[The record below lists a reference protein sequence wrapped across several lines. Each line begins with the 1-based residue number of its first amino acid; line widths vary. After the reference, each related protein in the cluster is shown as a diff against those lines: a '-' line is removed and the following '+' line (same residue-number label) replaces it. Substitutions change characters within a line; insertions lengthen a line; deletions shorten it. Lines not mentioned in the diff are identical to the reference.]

1 MLSTCFA
8 YTISDSL
15 KPNMLFS
22 IDMKDGAFTGHNNP
36 LHVACD
42 IHAQVGGEGGK
53 PKLKS
58 LGFEFFSPP
67 KSKPRLPPWGLKMAK
82 GDADP
87 TEATFSLSMQTKL
100 IDLTHA

>member
-1 MLSTCFA
+1 MPCCPHVFLTRFQPETKYVIFKGCEGW
-8 YTISDSL
+8 
-15 KPNMLFS
+15 S
-22 IDMKDGAFTGHNNP
+22 I
-36 LHVACD
+36 D
-42 IHAQVGGEGGK
+42 IHAQVGGEDGK

-58 LGFEFFSPP
+58 LGFEIFSPP

-87 TEATFSLSMQTKL
+87 TEATFSLSVQTKL